1 MKARAVFLIGLFLIV
16 VFSPWVNSYGQP
28 STGKS
33 RKINYDSLRIV
44 LEEIFEDDQEP
55 RRILVDSIGFNSP
68 ETAKYM
74 EKIAALD
81 TQNRIKVKAILDRYG
96 WIEQSKIGEK
106 AADGI
111 FYVVQHAEL
120 DFKEQY
126 FPQLKKL
133 AERGEAKKT
142 SCAMLED
149 RILMMNG
156 KKQIYGTQ
164 ANNNLRPDKK
174 FAIWPIE
181 NPQTVNE
188 LRKKAGFDTTVEE
201 NARKLNAEYK
211 PDEKLPQTNN

>member
-1 MKARAVFLIGLFLIV
+1 MKARVSFFCGWFLVIF
-16 VFSPWVNSYGQP
+16 FSPMTNSYGQAVP
-28 STGKS
+28 GKN
-33 RKINYDSLRIV
+33 RKINYDSLRV
-44 LEEIFEDDQEP
+44 ALEQILEDDQEP

-68 ETAKYM
+68 ETVKYM
-74 EKIAALD
+74 EKIASLD
-81 TQNRIKVKAILDRYG
+81 VQNRIKVKAILDRYG

-133 AERGEAKKT
+133 AERGEAKMT

-174 FAIWPIE
+174 IAIWPIE
-181 NPQTVNE
+181 NPQAVNA

-201 NARKLNAEYK
+201 NARKLNAEYN
-211 PDEKLPQTNN
+211 PDEKLPRTND